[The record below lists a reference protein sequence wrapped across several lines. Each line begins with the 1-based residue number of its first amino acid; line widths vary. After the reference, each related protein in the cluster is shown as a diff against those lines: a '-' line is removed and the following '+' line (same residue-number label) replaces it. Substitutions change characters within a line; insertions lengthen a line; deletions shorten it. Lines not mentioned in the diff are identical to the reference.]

1 MKDIT
6 TYINEVS
13 KGLVQRAYNKAT
25 GAQKNRIKKLYKEI
39 YGDDIEKSD
48 VSHIKFNFFDDAKDS
63 DQFSENDIKDA
74 FSWWDQETLNKI
86 NNISIYYSYDH
97 EGNSSFIQ
105 TGEFEIVIDRKSY
118 KMEYEYDRYD
128 NGKIISSSLKSKDP
142 DTVDIFFY
150 IAELY
155 KEKYNK

>member
-1 MKDIT
+1 MKDIV

-13 KGLVQRAYNKAT
+13 KGLVQKAYNKAT

-48 VSHIKFNFFDDAKDS
+48 VSHIKFSFFDDAKDE
-63 DQFSENDIKDA
+63 DIFSEEDIKEA

-97 EGNSSFIQ
+97 SGSSTFTQ
-105 TGEFEIVIDRKSY
+105 TGSFEIVIDSKSY
-118 KMEYEYDRYD
+118 NLEYEYDRYD
-128 NGKIISSSLKSKDP
+128 NGKILSSSLRSKNP
-142 DTVDIFFY
+142 DTADIFFY
-150 IAELY
+150 IAQLY
-155 KEKYNK
+155 KEKYKK

>member
-1 MKDIT
+1 MKDIV

-13 KGLVQRAYNKAT
+13 KDLVQRAYNKAT

-39 YGDDIEKSD
+39 YGDDVTKSD
-48 VSHIKFNFFDDAKDS
+48 VSHIKFEFYDDAKGGDI
-63 DQFSENDIKDA
+63 FSEDDIKEA

-97 EGNSSFIQ
+97 EGNASFTQ
-105 TGEFEIVIDRKSY
+105 AGEFEIVIDKNSY

-128 NGKIISSSLKSKDP
+128 NAKILLSSLKSKDP
-142 DTVDIFFY
+142 DTADIFIY
-150 IAELY
+150 IAQLY
-155 KEKYNK
+155 KEKYS